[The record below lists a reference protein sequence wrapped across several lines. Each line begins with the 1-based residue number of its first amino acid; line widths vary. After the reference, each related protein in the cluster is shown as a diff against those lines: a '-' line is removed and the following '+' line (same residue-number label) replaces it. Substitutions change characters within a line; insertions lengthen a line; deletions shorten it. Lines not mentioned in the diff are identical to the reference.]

1 MSYKGK
7 PVYID
12 FTGQTALIT
21 GATRGI
27 GKQIADDLA
36 ALGADVILTGTNPEQ
51 IDILNQK
58 ASRSGRGSHK
68 FMCVDFLDQES
79 IAEFLEGLGRMKK
92 IDICVNNAGINRI
105 NIIDETYI
113 EDWHDINKV
122 NLEAPFLIT
131 RVVSKIMKANG
142 YGRIVNISS
151 IFGVI
156 SKPKRSLYS
165 ISKFG
170 LRGLTVSS
178 AVDLASSNI
187 LVNSVSPGFVL
198 TELTQRIL
206 TREEM
211 KKLADQ
217 VPLGRFAQPEE
228 ISKIVLFLVSREN
241 TYITGQNIIVDGGFV
256 NV

>member
-1 MSYKGK
+1 VK
-7 PVYID
+7 ID
-12 FTGQTALIT
+12 FIGQTALVT

-36 ALGADVILTGTNPEQ
+36 TLGADVILTGSNPEQ
-51 IDILNQK
+51 VALLNRDAGQVGK
-58 ASRSGRGSHK
+58 GSHHY
-68 FMCVDFLDQES
+68 MAVDFLDQKS
-79 IAEFLEGLGRMKK
+79 TRKFLDEIGKMRK
-92 IDICVNNAGINRI
+92 IDICINNAGINRI
-105 NIIDETYI
+105 NSIDETLVK
-113 EDWHDINKV
+113 DWNDINAV

-131 RVVSKIMKANG
+131 RVVSKIMKANN

-156 SKPKRSLYS
+156 SKAKRSIYS

-178 AVDLASSNI
+178 AIDLAPYNV
-187 LVNSVSPGFVL
+187 LVNTVSPGFVL

-206 TREEM
+206 SKEEM
-211 KKLADQ
+211 DKLAGQ
-217 VPLGRFAQPEE
+217 VPLGRFALPDE
-228 ISKIVLFLVSREN
+228 ISKGVLFLVSRHN
-241 TYITGQNIIVDGGFV
+241 TYITGQNLIIDGGFV